1 MQRGADL
8 RNIAIA
14 LAHAFKLRGYHLGII
29 ENKRIAGLQ
38 QIGQLEHLSIFEWLA
53 GTDTQQSGVITRLRW
68 TQSNAL
74 FRQIE
79 IEKINTHYEPLK
91 HFQQKCE
98 AVLRSEMR

>member
-53 GTDTQQSGVITRLRW
+53 GTDTQQSGVVTWFGW